1 MGFGLV
7 SPGPAVVRAVAAHVG
22 AALHTVTVFAVAVA
36 NVAAVVE
43 GFPMTLFLTVFGL
56 TGFSLCQIFSLLV
69 RELVRSL

>member
-1 MGFGLV
+1 M
-7 SPGPAVVRAVAAHVG
+7 ARHVG
-22 AALHTVTVFAVAVA
+22 ATLDAVTVAVLTTVAVA

-69 RELVRSL
+69 GELVCSL